1 MKYEVVRLNNGD
13 EFVGMVKDVEDTLEI
28 TLPMI
33 CHLTKVS
40 QRETLATFIPYSPLS
55 SDSILYL
62 DMKNVLHRS
71 EMNAQ
76 FIPFY
81 DEASVKWLTMIEEG
95 NIPLSNKT
103 VTIDNKD
110 YLKKTLDSILKDSQ
124 QGLEP
129 LYEVTAEDIRLFEEA
144 VREDEFMG
152 SFTSPKDPKKIH

>member
-1 MKYEVVRLNNGD
+1 
-13 EFVGMVKDVEDTLEI
+13 
-28 TLPMI
+28 
-33 CHLTKVS
+33 
-40 QRETLATFIPYSPLS
+40 
-55 SDSILYL
+55 
-62 DMKNVLHRS
+62 
-71 EMNAQ
+71 MNAQ

-103 VTIDNKD
+103 VTIDNKE

-124 QGLEP
+124 QGSEP

-144 VREDEFMG
+144 VREDEFMN

>member
-81 DEASVKWLTMIEEG
+81 DEASVKWLTMVEEG

-103 VTIDNKD
+103 VTIDTKD

-124 QGLEP
+124 QGSEP

-144 VREDEFMG
+144 VREDEFMN

>member
-103 VTIDNKD
+103 VTIDNKE

-124 QGLEP
+124 QGSEP

-144 VREDEFMG
+144 VREDEFMN

>member
-81 DEASVKWLTMIEEG
+81 DEASVKWLTMVEEG

-103 VTIDNKD
+103 VTIDNKE

-124 QGLEP
+124 QGSEP

-144 VREDEFMG
+144 VREDEFMN

>member
-1 MKYEVVRLNNGD
+1 VKYEVVRLNNGD

-81 DEASVKWLTMIEEG
+81 DEASVKWLTMVEEG

-103 VTIDNKD
+103 VTIDTKD

-124 QGLEP
+124 QGSEP

-144 VREDEFMG
+144 VREDEFMN
-152 SFTSPKDPKKIH
+152 SFILPEDPKKIH

>member
-1 MKYEVVRLNNGD
+1 VKYEVVRLNNGD
-13 EFVGMVKDVEDTLEI
+13 ELVGMVKDVEDTLEI

-81 DEASVKWLTMIEEG
+81 DEASVKWLTMVEEG

-103 VTIDNKD
+103 VTIDTKD

-124 QGLEP
+124 QGSEP

-144 VREDEFMG
+144 VREDEFMN

>member
-1 MKYEVVRLNNGD
+1 VKYEVVRLNNGD

-33 CHLTKVS
+33 CHLSKVS

-81 DEASVKWLTMIEEG
+81 DEASVKWLTMVEEG

-103 VTIDNKD
+103 VTIDTKD

-124 QGLEP
+124 QGSEP

-144 VREDEFMG
+144 VREDEFMN
-152 SFTSPKDPKKIH
+152 SFILPEDPKKIH

>member
-1 MKYEVVRLNNGD
+1 VKYEVVRLNNGD

-81 DEASVKWLTMIEEG
+81 DEASVKWLTMVEEG

-103 VTIDNKD
+103 VTIDTKD

-124 QGLEP
+124 QGSEP

-144 VREDEFMG
+144 VREDEFMN

>member
-1 MKYEVVRLNNGD
+1 VKYEVVRLNNGD

-81 DEASVKWLTMIEEG
+81 DEASVKWLTMVEEG

-103 VTIDNKD
+103 VTIDNKE

-124 QGLEP
+124 QGSEP

-144 VREDEFMG
+144 VREDEFMN